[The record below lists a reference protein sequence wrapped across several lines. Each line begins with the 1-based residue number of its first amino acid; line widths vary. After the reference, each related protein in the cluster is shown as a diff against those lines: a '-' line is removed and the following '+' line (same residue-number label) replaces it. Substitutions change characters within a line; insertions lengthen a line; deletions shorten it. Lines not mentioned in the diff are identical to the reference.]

1 MPRVTRRQLLSSILA
16 GTVTIASPR
25 WGIGAESDGPPPNF
39 VFILAD
45 DLGWGDVGYHGSEI
59 KTPHIDGLA
68 TSGVRLNQ
76 FYVQPVCT
84 PTRAALL
91 TGRYPIQY
99 GLQGGVIFEGDQF
112 GLPLE
117 ERTLPE
123 ALKSVGYRTAI
134 CGKWHLGH
142 HHPHF
147 LPTRRGF
154 DYQYGSYNHALDY
167 FTHTQLGGLDWH
179 RNDRA
184 LYQEG
189 YTTTLIGEEA
199 AQLIEAHDPSQPL
212 FLYVPFNA
220 PHDPLQAPEPYIDMY
235 SHITDEKRRLYAAMV
250 TCLDDAVGRIV
261 TSLQTRGIRQNTLI
275 IFSSDNGGWPEAG
288 ASNGR
293 LRGEK
298 GSLYEGGIRVP
309 AFANWPGVLQTRGII
324 NEPLHIVD
332 WYPTLL
338 QLAAAPLS
346 QPLPLDGRDAWATIS
361 QGGPSPHVEIL
372 HNATKGMSAIRRGD
386 WKLILQ
392 HQKESQ
398 SIELFNIAT
407 DPFEKNN
414 IATQHPDQVKA
425 LSARLKSYGR
435 DAVPPP
441 DLTVRPDQFKVPK
454 VWGVKAPLLSALWK
468 LRIGLLLLFGIL
480 WGTQRW
486 LEKRRVK
493 PRPTEQPRWREKCT
507 QIVKA
512 IFGK

>member
-1 MPRVTRRQLLSSILA
+1 MLRVTRRQLLSSILA
-16 GTVTIASPR
+16 GTASIAYSQC
-25 WGIGAESDGPPPNF
+25 GVGAEADEAPPNF

-59 KTPHIDGLA
+59 KTPNIDALA

-91 TGRYPIQY
+91 TGRYPIRYGLYNAIPPRAQY
-99 GLQGGVIFEGDQF
+99 GL
-112 GLPLE
+112 PLA

-123 ALKSVGYRTAI
+123 ALKSVGYHTAI

-142 HHPHF
+142 HHPDF

-154 DYQYGSYNHALDY
+154 DYQYGSYCGTLDY
-167 FTHTQLGGLDWH
+167 FDHTQLEGLDWH

-189 YTTTLIGEEA
+189 YATTLIGEEA
-199 AQLIEAHDPSQPL
+199 SRCIEAHDPSQPL

-220 PHDPLQAPEPYIDMY
+220 PHDPLQAPEPYIDNY
-235 SHITDEKRRLYAAMV
+235 SHIPDERRRVYAAMV
-250 TCLDDAVGRIV
+250 TCLDDAIGRIV
-261 TSLQTRGIRQNTLI
+261 AALQTQGIRQNTLI
-275 IFSSDNGGWPEAG
+275 FFCSDNGGWPAAG

-309 AFANWPGVLQTRGII
+309 AFANWPGRLQTGGIV
-324 NEPLHIVD
+324 NDPLHIVD

-338 QLAAAPLS
+338 QLANASLS
-346 QPLPLDGRDAWATIS
+346 QPLPLDGRNIWPTIT
-361 QGGPSPHVEIL
+361 QGKSTPHVDIL
-372 HNATKGMSAIRRGD
+372 YNATKGMSAMRRGD

-392 HQKESQ
+392 QHKESQ

-414 IATQHPDQVKA
+414 LATQHPDEVKA
-425 LSARLKSYGR
+425 LSTRLATYEQKALR
-435 DAVPPP
+435 
-441 DLTVRPDQFKVPK
+441 LTAGPKLSKVPK
-454 VWGVKAPLLSALWK
+454 VWGVKDPLISALWK
-468 LRIGLLLLFGIL
+468 LRIGLLLFFGIL

-493 PRPTEQPRWREKCT
+493 PLRAALPQWR
-507 QIVKA
+507 
-512 IFGK
+512 